1 MPESSSAVKILQKT
15 ALLLAILA
23 AGTQLRAQTRTDNAR
38 VQDPFGQW
46 NASLRSA
53 ADNLLAATTQR
64 PDEAPPVI
72 PFDNAAVLSAQPQLA
87 VSHATR
93 QRSWQRVAQL
103 RALIEPILHQQGVP
117 AELFAVVLVESGGQP
132 AALSPKGA
140 RGLWQFMPDTARR
153 YGLVV
158 DRRNDERLDVL
169 KSTRA
174 AARYLRDLQDR
185 FADWSL
191 ALAAYNA
198 GEDAVQRA
206 LERTGANNFA
216 GLGPSLP
223 PETQHYV
230 PAVIAAARSLR
241 RQSARRMPGGH
252 QSGTGQVIY
261 ASVEVQN

>member
-1 MPESSSAVKILQKT
+1 MPETSAAVRMLKKT
-15 ALLLAILA
+15 ALLLAVLA
-23 AGTQLRAQTRTDNAR
+23 AGTQLRAQTRIDNAR
-38 VQDPFGQW
+38 VQDPFEQW
-46 NASLRSA
+46 NASLRNA

-64 PDEAPPVI
+64 PDEAPSVI
-72 PFDNAAVLSAQPQLA
+72 PFDNAAPSAEPQLA
-87 VSHATR
+87 VSPAPR
-93 QRSWQRVAQL
+93 QRSWQRAAQL